1 MHDVTISLPSPQEVK
16 SKSIEGAQLGEN
28 SLVKIL
34 LSSGSVA

>member
-16 SKSIEGAQLGEN
+16 SKSIEEAQLGEN